1 MCGYGP
7 TMASTLAD
15 ADMDVHVVNEPSCT
29 GEDALAVSFLP
40 NAPLLLS
47 PQVHKVP
54 SGLITNPVLVPI
66 DVLFQDDHQS
76 VKVPICIGP
85 AHPCTKVL

>member
-7 TMASTLAD
+7 TMASTLDD

-29 GEDALAVSFLP
+29 GEDASAVLFLP

-54 SGLITNPVLVPI
+54 SDLITNPVLLPA
-66 DVLFQDDHQS
+66 DARFAADHQS

-85 AHPCTKVL
+85 AQP